1 MACAVAAKAQ
11 SSRLTQWPALP
22 CVRASRIVESGYG
35 ATAAW
40 VSECAIM
47 LAENRH
53 LRPLDTTPTPT
64 TPPGGVLTPAS
75 CFGYPLLH
83 TLRTRNL
90 LQTVPA
96 V

>member
-1 MACAVAAKAQ
+1 
-11 SSRLTQWPALP
+11 
-22 CVRASRIVESGYG
+22 
-35 ATAAW
+35 
-40 VSECAIM
+40 M